1 MRLFCPCS
9 SDWVEII
16 EPRSQ
21 ERMYVNLTT
30 GECSWEPPPNLK
42 VRQSDQKQWWE
53 LFDQNNSRFY
63 YYNAITRQTVWH
75 RPQGCDIVPLAQLQA
90 MKGSSQP
97 DCCGQE
103 HRGSTGSGGR
113 STPIQMAVLQEVEKG
128 KCDSV
133 VEKRKDPA
141 R

>member
-1 MRLFCPCS
+1 M
-9 SDWVEII
+9 EII

-21 ERMYVNLTT
+21 ERMYVNLAT
-30 GECSWEPPPNLK
+30 GECGWEPPPNLK

-53 LFDQNNSRFY
+53 LFDHNNNRFY

-90 MKGSSQP
+90 MKRSQP
-97 DCCGQE
+97 DCQGRQ
-103 HRGSTGSGGR
+103 HRGSGGSDSR
-113 STPIQMAVLQEVEKG
+113 STPVPVALLQEMERAKG
-128 KCDSV
+128 DCAA
-133 VEKRKDPA
+133 EKRLDTG